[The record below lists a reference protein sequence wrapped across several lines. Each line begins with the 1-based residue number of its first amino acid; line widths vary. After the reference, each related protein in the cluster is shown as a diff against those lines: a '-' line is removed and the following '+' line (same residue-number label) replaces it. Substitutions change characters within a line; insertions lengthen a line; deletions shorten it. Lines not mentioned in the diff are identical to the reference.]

1 MINQIK
7 NPTFGGFKPNAMQR
21 IAGTLGYTGD
31 MSGFQEYLNQNPDKQ
46 AQMDQFKQ
54 AAMTMARGG
63 AVQKFQA
70 GGAPN
75 PFGASAPKLTDKGTY
90 FKDGVEY
97 TPQLGFGG
105 AQAIPTAQLNQQ
117 QPAPQFGQRTPM
129 TSEEMMA
136 AAQKAGTYTSA
147 ETAKRL
153 TTPKPTNIT
162 PTPVEGFGVSKM
174 PTPTPTMYDMGTN
187 ITTPQITE
195 PPLTTMPTKPISGIG
210 QPVPLPIDP
219 RTGKPPEF
227 VGGPAL
233 PVEPPTQQPPVP
245 IGPDT
250 RGEGIAPQPPKTTQG
265 TQLLQTPQGNFTF
278 SGRPAQQADGTT
290 RMVFTIKDDTGRIVG
305 TDLTSADFQ
314 KWTQD
319 NQATAYDPSQGMPE
333 PLSEDVINQY
343 TADVPSH
350 FNTELK
356 EMFTSGKLP
365 ADPTDYTISGSSRN
379 WTITYGDGTTIKN
392 RARQKTSVEND
403 AANIIPNYINEFKNS
418 PEYTQNKAQQDAY
431 RKYLTE
437 QTTGGVTGDIE
448 NIEQE
453 YTNAQSNYTQL
464 NLELQR
470 LSDQAKANP
479 DDPYLKELVEAKG
492 KEFSD
497 AKSRLDQ
504 LTPLYQSTQT
514 TIKDVMTER
523 ATDPT
528 LPEGAK
534 VDPTMIQQ
542 DQDQFIQQGVGQ
554 VSGEFGVSEVAQANT
569 YLSQNVDQ
577 PDTAKY
583 EADVAADK
591 VAAQTQA
598 LQAAQTDEDDARAKV
613 AAATATA
620 SMVGDLNAAQGT
632 ATLMENEVQ
641 REIQDGELVSGA
653 AADATKAAKFT
664 EQIDAATAT
673 PSEKAT
679 VQGQLVGLMEQFEG
693 TTPPPWAA
701 GAVRL
706 ANQQMAARG
715 LSASSMAGQAIM
727 QAAME
732 SALPIAQADAAT
744 QAQFESQN
752 LSNRQARAML
762 AAEQRA
768 KFLGQEF
775 DQEFQT
781 RVLNASKI
789 SDIAN
794 MNFTADQQVQLEN
807 ARAVQTMNLENLSNR
822 QAMVLAEASALAN
835 LDMGNLN
842 NRQQTSVQNAQN
854 FLQMDM
860 ANLSNEQQTAIF
872 KSQQNIN
879 AMLTD
884 QAARNAQMQFNA
896 QSENQANQFYDNLNS
911 TINMF
916 NAEQQNAQERFNA
929 GQVNAAN
936 QFNAEM
942 KNQREQFNAQNQ
954 LVVDQSNAQWRREIA
969 TADTAAIN
977 RANELNAI
985 NTLDISNSAYNNMWQ
1000 LYGDQMEWAINSY
1013 ESEAD
1018 RLSAYS
1024 LELLRQEGNE
1034 KASKYAADAAASASI
1049 GKAIVSLMTAGSDT
1063 ILGGIFS

>member
-1 MINQIK
+1 MINQFK

-70 GGAPN
+70 GGTPNYMGSDFKNISAEEAGFKAPTGPATQAMEFYYN
-75 PFGASAPKLTDKGTY
+75 PTTQQKVNVTSGGYEVPEGFIKGNSMGY
-90 FKDGVEY
+90 
-97 TPQLGFGG
+97 QN
-105 AQAIPTAQLNQQ
+105 QQQ
-117 QPAPQFGQRTPM
+117 QPANQNNQSNPSQQQQPNAT
-129 TSEEMMA
+129 
-136 AAQKAGTYTSA
+136 
-147 ETAKRL
+147 
-153 TTPKPTNIT
+153 
-162 PTPVEGFGVSKM
+162 M
-174 PTPTPTMYDMGTN
+174 PELQQPNMLQLGPN
-187 ITTPQITE
+187 VTTPQITE
-195 PPLTTMPTKPISGIG
+195 PPLTTQPTKPIDG
-210 QPVPLPIDP
+210 IDP
-219 RTGKPPEF
+219 RTGEPPEF

-233 PVEPPTQQPPVP
+233 PVEPP
-245 IGPDT
+245 G
-250 RGEGIAPQPPKTTQG
+250 GKPQPTPQPETPKTTQG

-278 SGRPAQQADGTT
+278 SGRPVQQADGTT
-290 RMVFTIKDDTGRIVG
+290 RMLFTIKDDTGRIVG

-314 KWTQD
+314 QWTQD

-333 PLSEDVINQY
+333 PLGDDVINQY
-343 TADVPSH
+343 TANVPTH
-350 FNTELK
+350 FDTELK

-365 ADPTDYTISGSSRN
+365 ADPTDYTISGSKRN
-379 WTITYGDGTTIKN
+379 WTITYGDGTTIQN
-392 RARQKTSVEND
+392 RAVNKSSVEND

-418 PEYTQNKAQQDAY
+418 PEYTQKKAQQDAY

-470 LSDQAKANP
+470 LSAQAAANP

-591 VAAQTQA
+591 VAAATGA

-632 ATLMENEVQ
+632 ATRMDNEVQ

-715 LSASSMAGQAIM
+715 LSASSMAGQAVV

-732 SALPIAQADAAT
+732 AALPIAQADAQT
-744 QAQFESQN
+744 QAQFEAQN

-789 SDIAN
+789 SDMAN

-807 ARAVQTMNLENLSNR
+807 ARMVNTMNLENLNNR

-842 NRQQTSVQNAQN
+842 NRQQTAVQNAQN

-929 GQVNAAN
+929 GQINAAN

>member
-70 GGAPN
+70 GGAPQLVLPTGPVPQELVAN
-75 PFGASAPKLTDKGTY
+75 KPQTMQLGPNVTQTQTS
-90 FKDGVEY
+90 
-97 TPQLGFGG
+97 TPQPLYTTQKTDTGFQVLDQTGKAVKTNLDTMQQAQQYAQQQG
-105 AQAIPTAQLNQQ
+105 AQI
-117 QPAPQFGQRTPM
+117 
-129 TSEEMMA
+129 
-136 AAQKAGTYTSA
+136 GTGPSDGG
-147 ETAKRL
+147 
-153 TTPKPTNIT
+153 
-162 PTPVEGFGVSKM
+162 PTPV
-174 PTPTPTMYDMGTN
+174 T
-187 ITTPQITE
+187 
-195 PPLTTMPTKPISGIG
+195 
-210 QPVPLPIDP
+210 
-219 RTGKPPEF
+219 
-227 VGGPAL
+227 
-233 PVEPPTQQPPVP
+233 
-245 IGPDT
+245 
-250 RGEGIAPQPPKTTQG
+250 
-265 TQLLQTPQGNFTF
+265 
-278 SGRPAQQADGTT
+278 
-290 RMVFTIKDDTGRIVG
+290 
-305 TDLTSADFQ
+305 
-314 KWTQD
+314 
-319 NQATAYDPSQGMPE
+319 MPE
-333 PLSEDVINQY
+333 PLGEDVINKY
-343 TADVPSH
+343 TANLPSH
-350 FNTELK
+350 FGPQLK
-356 EMFTSGKLP
+356 DMFKSGKLP
-365 ADPTDYTISGSSRN
+365 ADPNKYTISGGSRN
-379 WTITYGDGTTIKN
+379 WTITYADGTTIKN
-392 RARQKTSVEND
+392 TAKNRSSVEND
-403 AANIIPNYINEFKNS
+403 AANIIPTYINNFKGS
-418 PEYTQNKAQQDAY
+418 EEYTQNKAQQDAY
-431 RKYLTE
+431 RNYLSSSV
-437 QTTGGVTGDIE
+437 TGGVTGDIQ

-453 YTNAQSNYTQL
+453 YTNAQSNYTQQ

-470 LSDQAKANP
+470 LQQQAAANP
-479 DDPYLKELVEAKG
+479 NDPYLKELVEAKG
-492 KEFSD
+492 KEVSD
-497 AKSRLDQ
+497 TYQRVQQ
-504 LTPLYQSTQT
+504 LQPLYQSAQT
-514 TIKDVMTER
+514 TIKDVMTKR
-523 ATDPT
+523 ATSPMLPT
-528 LPEGAK
+528 GAR

-542 DQDQFIQQGVGQ
+542 NQGQFIPQGSGQ
-554 VSGEFGVSEVAQANT
+554 VSGEFGVSEVALADT
-569 YLSQNVDQ
+569 YLSANVDQ

-583 EADVAADK
+583 EADVQADQ

-598 LQAAQTDEDDARAKV
+598 LNAAQTNEDDARAKV
-613 AAATATA
+613 SAAMATA

-641 REIQDGELVSGA
+641 REIQDGEIVSGA
-653 AADATKAAKFT
+653 SADATKAAKFT

-679 VQGQLVGLMEQFEG
+679 VQGQLVGLMEQFDG
-693 TTPPPWAA
+693 TTPPAWAA

-744 QAQFESQN
+744 QAQFEAQN

-768 KFLGQEF
+768 AFIGQEF

-781 RVLNASKI
+781 RVINASKI

-842 NRQQTSVQNAQN
+842 NRQQTAVQNAQN
-854 FLQMDM
+854 FLQLDM
-860 ANLSNEQQTAIF
+860 ANLSNEQQTEIF
-872 KSQQNIN
+872 KSQQIIN
-879 AMLTD
+879 SMLTD
-884 QAARNAQMQFNA
+884 QAARNAAMQFNA

-929 GQVNAAN
+929 GQVNAMS

-985 NTLDISNSAYNNMWQ
+985 NTLDISNTAYNNLWQ
-1000 LYGDQMEWAINSY
+1000 MYSDQMKFAFDAS
-1013 ESEAD
+1013 ESEAQ
-1018 RLSAYS
+1018 RLNSIALQQLANDASFNLQNMKNDYNSSAAF
-1024 LELLRQEGNE
+1024 G
-1034 KASKYAADAAASASI
+1034 
-1049 GKAIVSLMTAGSDT
+1049 GAIVKMLTTDLT
-1063 ILGGIFS
+1063 NTFLGGLF

>member
-1 MINQIK
+1 MINQFK
-7 NPTFGGFKPNAMQR
+7 NPTFGGFKPDAMQR
-21 IAGTLGYTGD
+21 IAGTLGYSGD
-31 MSGFQEYLNQNPDKQ
+31 MSGFQQYLANNPDKQ

-54 AAMTMARGG
+54 AAMMMARGG
-63 AVQKFQA
+63 SVQKFQV
-70 GGAPN
+70 GGIPN
-75 PFGASAPKLTDKGTY
+75 T
-90 FKDGVEY
+90 
-97 TPQLGFGG
+97 
-105 AQAIPTAQLNQQ
+105 NQQ
-117 QPAPQFGQRTPM
+117 QKPKDQVQQLQPQ
-129 TSEEMMA
+129 MM
-136 AAQKAGTYTSA
+136 QLG
-147 ETAKRL
+147 
-153 TTPKPTNIT
+153 PN
-162 PTPVEGFGVSKM
+162 V
-174 PTPTPTMYDMGTN
+174 
-187 ITTPQITE
+187 TTPQVST
-195 PPLTTMPTKPISGIG
+195 PQPLYTTQKTDTGFQVLDQSGKAVKTNLDTMQQAQDYAKQQGAQIG
-210 QPVPLPIDP
+210 
-219 RTGKPPEF
+219 TGPSD
-227 VGGPAL
+227 GGPA
-233 PVEPPTQQPPVP
+233 PV
-245 IGPDT
+245 
-250 RGEGIAPQPPKTTQG
+250 
-265 TQLLQTPQGNFTF
+265 
-278 SGRPAQQADGTT
+278 S
-290 RMVFTIKDDTGRIVG
+290 
-305 TDLTSADFQ
+305 
-314 KWTQD
+314 
-319 NQATAYDPSQGMPE
+319 MPE
-333 PLSEDVINQY
+333 PLGEDVINKY
-343 TADVPSH
+343 TANVPSH
-350 FNTELK
+350 FGPQLK
-356 EMFTSGKLP
+356 SMFKSGNLP
-365 ADPTDYTISGSSRN
+365 ADPNKYTISGGPRN
-379 WTITYGDGTTIKN
+379 WTITYADGTTIKN
-392 RARQKTSVEND
+392 TARNRSSVEND
-403 AANIIPNYINEFKNS
+403 AANIIPTYINNFKGS
-418 PEYTQNKAQQDAY
+418 EEYTQNKAQQDAY
-431 RKYLTE
+431 RNYLSSSV
-437 QTTGGVTGDIE
+437 TGGVTGDIA

-453 YTNAQSNYTQL
+453 YTNAQSNYTQQ

-470 LSDQAKANP
+470 LQQQAAANP

-492 KEFSD
+492 KEVSD
-497 AKSRLDQ
+497 TYSRLQQ
-504 LTPLYQSTQT
+504 LQPLYQSTQT

-523 ATDPT
+523 ATSPT
-528 LPEGAK
+528 LPEGAR
-534 VDPTMIQQ
+534 VDPTMIKQEEG
-542 DQDQFIQQGVGQ
+542 QFIPAGSGQ
-554 VSGEFGVSEVAQANT
+554 VSGEFGVSEVALANT

-583 EADVAADK
+583 EADVAADE

-613 AAATATA
+613 TAAMATA

-744 QAQFESQN
+744 QAQFEAQN
-752 LSNRQARAML
+752 LSNRQQRAML

-768 KFLGQEF
+768 AFIGQEF

-842 NRQQTSVQNAQN
+842 NRQQTAVQNAQN
-854 FLQMDM
+854 FLQLDM
-860 ANLSNEQQTAIF
+860 ANLSNEQQTELF
-872 KSQQNIN
+872 KSQQVIN
-879 AMLTD
+879 SMLTD
-884 QAARNAQMQFNA
+884 QAAVNASRQFNA

-916 NAEQQNAQERFNA
+916 NSEQQNAQERFNA
-929 GQVNAAN
+929 GQINAAN

-985 NTLDISNSAYNNMWQ
+985 NTLDISNTAYNNMWQ
-1000 LYGDQMEWAINSY
+1000 LYGDQMEWAWTSAENQQ
-1013 ESEAD
+1013 D
-1018 RLSAYS
+1018 RLNELAQEQLS
-1024 LELLRQEGNE
+1024 LEERKMMIDAESSKSFGNLVSTLLFTDMSTI
-1034 KASKYAADAAASASI
+1034 SKSF
-1049 GKAIVSLMTAGSDT
+1049 AGS
-1063 ILGGIFS
+1063 LFG

>member
-63 AVQKFQA
+63 AVQKFQV
-70 GGAPN
+70 GG
-75 PFGASAPKLTDKGTY
+75 F
-90 FKDGVEY
+90 
-97 TPQLGFGG
+97 
-105 AQAIPTAQLNQQ
+105 PTINQQ
-117 QPAPQFGQRTPM
+117 QKPEDQVQQPQPPIMQLGP
-129 TSEEMMA
+129 
-136 AAQKAGTYTSA
+136 
-147 ETAKRL
+147 
-153 TTPKPTNIT
+153 N
-162 PTPVEGFGVSKM
+162 V
-174 PTPTPTMYDMGTN
+174 
-187 ITTPQITE
+187 TTPQVST
-195 PPLTTMPTKPISGIG
+195 PQPLYTTQKTDTGF
-210 QPVPLPIDP
+210 QVLDQ
-219 RTGKPPEF
+219 TGKAVKTNLDTMQQAQQYAQQQGVQIGTGPSD
-227 VGGPAL
+227 GGPA
-233 PVEPPTQQPPVP
+233 PVT
-245 IGPDT
+245 
-250 RGEGIAPQPPKTTQG
+250 
-265 TQLLQTPQGNFTF
+265 
-278 SGRPAQQADGTT
+278 
-290 RMVFTIKDDTGRIVG
+290 
-305 TDLTSADFQ
+305 
-314 KWTQD
+314 
-319 NQATAYDPSQGMPE
+319 MPE
-333 PLSEDVINQY
+333 PLGEDVIKKY
-343 TADVPSH
+343 TANVPSH
-350 FNTELK
+350 FGPQLK
-356 EMFTSGKLP
+356 DMFKSGKLP
-365 ADPTDYTISGSSRN
+365 ADPNKYTISGGPRN
-379 WTITYGDGTTIKN
+379 WTITYADGTTIKN
-392 RARQKTSVEND
+392 TAKNRSSVEND
-403 AANIIPNYINEFKNS
+403 AANIIPTYINNFKGS
-418 PEYTQNKAQQDAY
+418 EEYTQNKAQQDAY
-431 RKYLTE
+431 RNYLSSSV
-437 QTTGGVTGDIE
+437 TGGVTGDIQ

-453 YTNAQSNYTQL
+453 YTNAQSNYTQQ

-470 LSDQAKANP
+470 LQQQAAANP
-479 DDPYLKELVEAKG
+479 NDPYLKELVEAKG
-492 KEFSD
+492 KEVSD
-497 AKSRLDQ
+497 TYSRLQQ
-504 LTPLYQSTQT
+504 LQPLYQSTQK

-528 LPEGAK
+528 LPEGAR
-534 VDPTMIQQ
+534 VDPTMIKQEAG
-542 DQDQFIQQGVGQ
+542 QFIPQGSGQ
-554 VSGEFGVSEVAQANT
+554 VSGEFGVSEVALANT
-569 YLSQNVDQ
+569 YLSANVDQ

-583 EADVAADK
+583 EADVQADQ

-598 LQAAQTDEDDARAKV
+598 LNAAQTNEDDARAKV
-613 AAATATA
+613 SAAMATA

-641 REIQDGELVSGA
+641 REIQDGEIVSGA
-653 AADATKAAKFT
+653 SADATKAAKFT

-693 TTPPPWAA
+693 TAPPPWAA

-744 QAQFESQN
+744 QAQFEAQN

-775 DQEFQT
+775 DQDFQT
-781 RVLNASKI
+781 RVLKASTI

-794 MNFTADQQVQLEN
+794 MNFTADQQIQLEN
-807 ARAVQTMNLENLSNR
+807 ARSVQTMNLENLSNR

-842 NRQQTSVQNAQN
+842 NRQQTAVQNAQN
-854 FLQMDM
+854 FLQLDM
-860 ANLSNEQQTAIF
+860 ANLSNEQQTELF
-872 KSQQNIN
+872 KSQQVIN
-879 AMLTD
+879 SMLTD
-884 QAARNAQMQFNA
+884 QAAVNASRQFNA

-916 NAEQQNAQERFNA
+916 NSEQQNAQERFNA

-985 NTLDISNSAYNNMWQ
+985 NTLDISNTAYNNMWQ
-1000 LYGDQMEWAINSY
+1000 LYGDQMEWAWTSAENQQ
-1013 ESEAD
+1013 D
-1018 RLSAYS
+1018 RLNELAQEQLS
-1024 LELLRQEGNE
+1024 LEER
-1034 KASKYAADAAASASI
+1034 KMMIDANSSASF
-1049 GKAIVSLMTAGSDT
+1049 GKLVSSVLFTDMSTLGKTFGGSL
-1063 ILGGIFS
+1063 LGF

>member
-63 AVQKFQA
+63 AVQKFQV
-70 GGAPN
+70 GG
-75 PFGASAPKLTDKGTY
+75 F
-90 FKDGVEY
+90 
-97 TPQLGFGG
+97 
-105 AQAIPTAQLNQQ
+105 PTINQQ
-117 QPAPQFGQRTPM
+117 QKPEDQVQQPQPQ
-129 TSEEMMA
+129 
-136 AAQKAGTYTSA
+136 
-147 ETAKRL
+147 
-153 TTPKPTNIT
+153 
-162 PTPVEGFGVSKM
+162 
-174 PTPTPTMYDMGTN
+174 TMQLGPN
-187 ITTPQITE
+187 VTTPQVSTQQ
-195 PPLTTMPTKPISGIG
+195 PLYTTQKTDTGF
-210 QPVPLPIDP
+210 QVLDQ
-219 RTGKPPEF
+219 TGKAVKTNLDTMQQAQQYAQQQGVQIGTGPSD
-227 VGGPAL
+227 GGPA
-233 PVEPPTQQPPVP
+233 PVT
-245 IGPDT
+245 
-250 RGEGIAPQPPKTTQG
+250 
-265 TQLLQTPQGNFTF
+265 
-278 SGRPAQQADGTT
+278 
-290 RMVFTIKDDTGRIVG
+290 
-305 TDLTSADFQ
+305 
-314 KWTQD
+314 
-319 NQATAYDPSQGMPE
+319 MPE
-333 PLSEDVINQY
+333 PLGEDVIKKY
-343 TADVPSH
+343 TANVPSH
-350 FNTELK
+350 FGPQLK
-356 EMFTSGKLP
+356 DMFKSGKLP
-365 ADPTDYTISGSSRN
+365 ADPNKYTISGGPRN
-379 WTITYGDGTTIKN
+379 WTITYADGTTIKN
-392 RARQKTSVEND
+392 TAKNRSSVEND
-403 AANIIPNYINEFKNS
+403 AANIIPTYINNFKGS
-418 PEYTQNKAQQDAY
+418 EEYTQNKAQQDAY
-431 RKYLTE
+431 RNYLSSSV
-437 QTTGGVTGDIE
+437 TGGVTGDIQ

-453 YTNAQSNYTQL
+453 YTNAQSNYTQQ

-470 LSDQAKANP
+470 LQQQAAANP
-479 DDPYLKELVEAKG
+479 NDPYLKELVEAKG
-492 KEFSD
+492 KEVSD
-497 AKSRLDQ
+497 TYSRLQQ
-504 LTPLYQSTQT
+504 LQPLYQSTQK

-528 LPEGAK
+528 LPEGAR
-534 VDPTMIQQ
+534 VDPTMIKQEAG
-542 DQDQFIQQGVGQ
+542 QFIPQGSGQ
-554 VSGEFGVSEVAQANT
+554 VSGEFGVSEVALANT
-569 YLSQNVDQ
+569 YLSANVDQ

-583 EADVAADK
+583 EADVQADQ

-598 LQAAQTDEDDARAKV
+598 LNAAQTNEDDARAKV
-613 AAATATA
+613 SAAMATA

-641 REIQDGELVSGA
+641 REIQDGEIVSGA
-653 AADATKAAKFT
+653 SADATKAAKFT

-679 VQGQLVGLMEQFEG
+679 VQGQLVGLMEQFDG
-693 TTPPPWAA
+693 TTPPAWAA

-715 LSASSMAGQAIM
+715 VSASSMAGQAIM

-744 QAQFESQN
+744 QAQFEAQN

-775 DQEFQT
+775 DQDFQT
-781 RVLNASKI
+781 RVLKASTI

-794 MNFTADQQVQLEN
+794 MNFTADQQIQLEN
-807 ARAVQTMNLENLSNR
+807 ARSVQTMNLENLSNR

-842 NRQQTSVQNAQN
+842 NRQQTAVQNAQN
-854 FLQMDM
+854 FLQLDM
-860 ANLSNEQQTAIF
+860 ANLSNEQQTELF
-872 KSQQNIN
+872 KSQQVIN
-879 AMLTD
+879 SMLTD
-884 QAARNAQMQFNA
+884 QAAVNASRQFNA

-916 NAEQQNAQERFNA
+916 NSEQQNAQERFNA

-985 NTLDISNSAYNNMWQ
+985 NTLDISNTAYNNMWQ
-1000 LYGDQMEWAINSY
+1000 LYGDQMEWAWTSAENQQ
-1013 ESEAD
+1013 D
-1018 RLSAYS
+1018 RLNELAQEQLS
-1024 LELLRQEGNE
+1024 LEER
-1034 KASKYAADAAASASI
+1034 KMMIDANSSASF
-1049 GKAIVSLMTAGSDT
+1049 GKLVSSVLFTDMSTLGKTFGGSL
-1063 ILGGIFS
+1063 LGF

>member
-63 AVQKFQA
+63 AVQKFQV
-70 GGAPN
+70 GG
-75 PFGASAPKLTDKGTY
+75 F
-90 FKDGVEY
+90 
-97 TPQLGFGG
+97 
-105 AQAIPTAQLNQQ
+105 PTINQQ
-117 QPAPQFGQRTPM
+117 QKPEDQVQQPQPQ
-129 TSEEMMA
+129 
-136 AAQKAGTYTSA
+136 
-147 ETAKRL
+147 
-153 TTPKPTNIT
+153 
-162 PTPVEGFGVSKM
+162 
-174 PTPTPTMYDMGTN
+174 TMQLGPN
-187 ITTPQITE
+187 VTTPQVSTQQ
-195 PPLTTMPTKPISGIG
+195 PLYTTQKTDTGF
-210 QPVPLPIDP
+210 QVLDQ
-219 RTGKPPEF
+219 TGKAVKTNLDTMQQAQQYAQQQGAQIGTGPSD
-227 VGGPAL
+227 GGPA
-233 PVEPPTQQPPVP
+233 PVT
-245 IGPDT
+245 
-250 RGEGIAPQPPKTTQG
+250 
-265 TQLLQTPQGNFTF
+265 
-278 SGRPAQQADGTT
+278 
-290 RMVFTIKDDTGRIVG
+290 
-305 TDLTSADFQ
+305 
-314 KWTQD
+314 
-319 NQATAYDPSQGMPE
+319 MPE
-333 PLSEDVINQY
+333 PLGEDVIKKY
-343 TADVPSH
+343 TANVPSH
-350 FNTELK
+350 FGPQLK
-356 EMFTSGKLP
+356 DMFKSGKLP
-365 ADPTDYTISGSSRN
+365 ADPNKYTISGGPRN
-379 WTITYGDGTTIKN
+379 WTITYADGTTIKN
-392 RARQKTSVEND
+392 TAKNRSSVEND
-403 AANIIPNYINEFKNS
+403 AANIIPTYINNFKGS
-418 PEYTQNKAQQDAY
+418 EEYTQNKAQQDAY
-431 RKYLTE
+431 RNYLSSSV
-437 QTTGGVTGDIE
+437 TGGVTGDIQ

-453 YTNAQSNYTQL
+453 YTNAQSNYTQQ

-470 LSDQAKANP
+470 LQQQAAANP
-479 DDPYLKELVEAKG
+479 NDPYLKELVEAKG
-492 KEFSD
+492 KEVSD
-497 AKSRLDQ
+497 TYSRLQQ
-504 LTPLYQSTQT
+504 LQPLYQSTQK

-528 LPEGAK
+528 LPEGAR
-534 VDPTMIQQ
+534 VDPTMIKQEAG
-542 DQDQFIQQGVGQ
+542 QFIPSSSGQ
-554 VSGEFGVSEVAQANT
+554 VSGEFGVSEVALANT
-569 YLSQNVDQ
+569 YLSANVDQ

-583 EADVAADK
+583 EADVQADQ

-598 LQAAQTDEDDARAKV
+598 LNAAQTNEDDARAKV
-613 AAATATA
+613 SAAMATA

-641 REIQDGELVSGA
+641 REIQDGEIVSGA
-653 AADATKAAKFT
+653 SADATKAAKFT

-693 TTPPPWAA
+693 TAPPPWAA

-744 QAQFESQN
+744 QAQFEAQN

-775 DQEFQT
+775 DQDFQT
-781 RVLNASKI
+781 RVLKASTI

-794 MNFTADQQVQLEN
+794 MNFTADQQIQLEN
-807 ARAVQTMNLENLSNR
+807 ARSVQTMNLENLSNR

-842 NRQQTSVQNAQN
+842 NRQQTAVQNAQN
-854 FLQMDM
+854 FLQLDM
-860 ANLSNEQQTAIF
+860 ANLSNEQQTELF
-872 KSQQNIN
+872 KSQQVIN
-879 AMLTD
+879 SMLTD
-884 QAARNAQMQFNA
+884 QAAVNASRQFNA

-916 NAEQQNAQERFNA
+916 NSEQQNAQERFNA

-985 NTLDISNSAYNNMWQ
+985 NTLDISNTAYNNMWQ
-1000 LYGDQMEWAINSY
+1000 LYGDQMEWAWTSAENQQ
-1013 ESEAD
+1013 D
-1018 RLSAYS
+1018 RLNELAQEQLS
-1024 LELLRQEGNE
+1024 LEER
-1034 KASKYAADAAASASI
+1034 KMMIDANSSASF
-1049 GKAIVSLMTAGSDT
+1049 GKLVSSVLFTDMSTLGKTFGGSL
-1063 ILGGIFS
+1063 LGF

>member
-1 MINQIK
+1 MINQYK
-7 NPTFGGFKPNAMQR
+7 NPTFGGFKPDAMQR
-21 IAGTLGYTGD
+21 IASTLGYRGD
-31 MSGFQEYLNQNPDKQ
+31 MSGFQQYLSQNPDKQ
-46 AQMDQFKQ
+46 SQMEQFKQ
-54 AAMTMARGG
+54 AAMMMARGG

-75 PFGASAPKLTDKGTY
+75 PFGATAPKLTDKGTY

-105 AQAIPTAQLNQQ
+105 AQAIPTAQLNEQQ
-117 QPAPQFGQRTPM
+117 REMPNIGQTSPTTVTPRM
-129 TSEEMMA
+129 
-136 AAQKAGTYTSA
+136 QTYG
-147 ETAKRL
+147 L
-153 TTPKPTNIT
+153 GPN
-162 PTPVEGFGVSKM
+162 V
-174 PTPTPTMYDMGTN
+174 
-187 ITTPQITE
+187 TTPQT
-195 PPLTTMPTKPISGIG
+195 S
-210 QPVPLPIDP
+210 
-219 RTGKPPEF
+219 
-227 VGGPAL
+227 
-233 PVEPPTQQPPVP
+233 TQQPLYTTQKTDTGFQVLDQTGKAVKSNLDNLQQAQQY
-245 IGPDT
+245 ITQQRGNVFTDDT
-250 RGEGIAPQPPKTTQG
+250 RGQGIPTQG
-265 TQLLQTPQGNFTF
+265 MPIRDI
-278 SGRPAQQADGTT
+278 GRP
-290 RMVFTIKDDTGRIVG
+290 VG
-305 TDLTSADFQ
+305 TPIGTGPDDRGPVPELD
-314 KWTQD
+314 
-319 NQATAYDPSQGMPE
+319 YDPRQGMPE
-333 PLSEDVINQY
+333 ALPEPDFSTGYVLPDYAEKQLKKIVTGGTDLSDATIDGRTVKF
-343 TADVPSH
+343 AD
-350 FNTELK
+350 
-356 EMFTSGKLP
+356 GK
-365 ADPTDYTISGSSRN
+365 
-379 WTITYGDGTTIKN
+379 TIK
-392 RARQKTSVEND
+392 ARNAEEAQMIVT
-403 AANIIPNYINEFKNS
+403 AANKYKTEVQEPY
-418 PEYTQNKAQQDAY
+418 KAKQDAY
-431 RKYLTE
+431 RNYLSQGVTS
-437 QTTGGVTGDIE
+437 GVTGDIE

-453 YTNAQSNYTQL
+453 FNTAQSNYQQQS
-464 NLELQR
+464 LELQR
-470 LSDQAKANP
+470 LQQQATANP

-492 KEFSD
+492 KEVSD
-497 AKSRLDQ
+497 TYQRVQQ
-504 LTPLYQSTQT
+504 LQPLYQQTQK

-528 LPEGAK
+528 LPEGTR

-542 DQDQFIQQGVGQ
+542 NKGQFIEAGSGQ
-554 VSGEFGVSEVAQANT
+554 VSGEFGVSEVALADT
-569 YLSQNVDQ
+569 YLSANVDQ

-583 EADVAADK
+583 EADVAADE

-598 LQAAQTDEDDARAKV
+598 LQAAQTNEDDARAKV

-693 TTPPPWAA
+693 TTPPAWAA

-715 LSASSMAGQAIM
+715 LSASSMAGQAIV

-744 QAQFESQN
+744 QAQFEAQN
-752 LSNRQARAML
+752 LSNRQQRAML

-768 KFLGQEF
+768 QFLGQEF

-794 MNFTADQQVQLEN
+794 INFTADQQVQLEN
-807 ARAVQTMNLENLSNR
+807 ARMVNTMNLENLSNR

-842 NRQQTSVQNAQN
+842 NRQQTAVQNAQN
-854 FLQMDM
+854 FLQLDM
-860 ANLSNEQQTAIF
+860 ANLSNEQQTEIF
-872 KSQQNIN
+872 KSQQIIN
-879 AMLTD
+879 SMLTD
-884 QAARNAQMQFNA
+884 QAARNASMQFNA

-936 QFNAEM
+936 QFNADM

-954 LVVDQSNAQWRREIA
+954 LVVDQSNATWRREIA

-1000 LYGDQMEWAINSY
+1000 LYGDQMEWAWTSAENQQ
-1013 ESEAD
+1013 D
-1018 RLSAYS
+1018 RLSELAQEQLT
-1024 LELLRQEGNE
+1024 LEERKMMLDADSSRSFGNLVSTLLFTDMSTL
-1034 KASKYAADAAASASI
+1034 SK
-1049 GKAIVSLMTAGSDT
+1049 TFAGS
-1063 ILGGIFS
+1063 IFG

>member
-63 AVQKFQA
+63 AVQKFQV
-70 GGAPN
+70 GG
-75 PFGASAPKLTDKGTY
+75 F
-90 FKDGVEY
+90 
-97 TPQLGFGG
+97 
-105 AQAIPTAQLNQQ
+105 PTINQQ
-117 QPAPQFGQRTPM
+117 QKPEDQVQQPQPQ
-129 TSEEMMA
+129 
-136 AAQKAGTYTSA
+136 
-147 ETAKRL
+147 
-153 TTPKPTNIT
+153 
-162 PTPVEGFGVSKM
+162 
-174 PTPTPTMYDMGTN
+174 TMQLGPN
-187 ITTPQITE
+187 VTTPQVSTQQ
-195 PPLTTMPTKPISGIG
+195 PLYTTQKTDTGF
-210 QPVPLPIDP
+210 QVLDQ
-219 RTGKPPEF
+219 TGKAVKTNLDTMQQAQQYAQQQGVQIGTGPSD
-227 VGGPAL
+227 GGPA
-233 PVEPPTQQPPVP
+233 PVT
-245 IGPDT
+245 
-250 RGEGIAPQPPKTTQG
+250 
-265 TQLLQTPQGNFTF
+265 
-278 SGRPAQQADGTT
+278 
-290 RMVFTIKDDTGRIVG
+290 
-305 TDLTSADFQ
+305 
-314 KWTQD
+314 
-319 NQATAYDPSQGMPE
+319 MPE
-333 PLSEDVINQY
+333 PLGEDVIKKY
-343 TADVPSH
+343 TANVPSH
-350 FNTELK
+350 FGPQLK
-356 EMFTSGKLP
+356 DMFKSGKLP
-365 ADPTDYTISGSSRN
+365 ADPNKYTISGGPRN
-379 WTITYGDGTTIKN
+379 WTITYADGTTIKN
-392 RARQKTSVEND
+392 TAKNRSSVEND
-403 AANIIPNYINEFKNS
+403 AANIIPTYINNFKGS
-418 PEYTQNKAQQDAY
+418 EEYTQNKAQQDAY
-431 RKYLTE
+431 RNYLSSSV
-437 QTTGGVTGDIE
+437 TGGVTGDIQ

-453 YTNAQSNYTQL
+453 YTNAQSNYTQQ

-470 LSDQAKANP
+470 LQQQAAANP
-479 DDPYLKELVEAKG
+479 NDPYLKELVEAKG
-492 KEFSD
+492 KEVSD
-497 AKSRLDQ
+497 TYSRLQQ
-504 LTPLYQSTQT
+504 LQPLYQSTQK

-528 LPEGAK
+528 LPEGAR
-534 VDPTMIQQ
+534 VDPTMIKQEAG
-542 DQDQFIQQGVGQ
+542 QFIPQGSGQ
-554 VSGEFGVSEVAQANT
+554 VSGEFGVSEVALANT
-569 YLSQNVDQ
+569 YLSANVDQ

-583 EADVAADK
+583 EADVQADQ

-598 LQAAQTDEDDARAKV
+598 LNAAQTNEDDARAKV
-613 AAATATA
+613 SAAMATA

-641 REIQDGELVSGA
+641 REIQDGEIVSGA
-653 AADATKAAKFT
+653 SADATKAAKFT

-693 TTPPPWAA
+693 TAPPPWAA

-744 QAQFESQN
+744 QAQFEAQN

-775 DQEFQT
+775 DQDFQT
-781 RVLNASKI
+781 RVLKASTI

-794 MNFTADQQVQLEN
+794 MNFTADQQIQLEN
-807 ARAVQTMNLENLSNR
+807 ARSVQTMNLENLSNR

-842 NRQQTSVQNAQN
+842 NRQQTAVQNAQN
-854 FLQMDM
+854 FLQLDM
-860 ANLSNEQQTAIF
+860 ANLSNEQQTELF
-872 KSQQNIN
+872 KSQQVIN
-879 AMLTD
+879 SMLTD
-884 QAARNAQMQFNA
+884 QAAVNASRQFNA

-916 NAEQQNAQERFNA
+916 NSEQQNAQERFNA

-985 NTLDISNSAYNNMWQ
+985 NTLDISNTAYNNMWQ
-1000 LYGDQMEWAINSY
+1000 LYGDQMEWAWTSAENQQ
-1013 ESEAD
+1013 D
-1018 RLSAYS
+1018 RLNELAQEQLS
-1024 LELLRQEGNE
+1024 LEER
-1034 KASKYAADAAASASI
+1034 KMMIDANSSASF
-1049 GKAIVSLMTAGSDT
+1049 GKLVSSVLFTDMSTLGKTFGGSL
-1063 ILGGIFS
+1063 LGF

>member
-1 MINQIK
+1 MINQFK
-7 NPTFGGFKPNAMQR
+7 NPTFGGFKPDAMQR
-21 IAGTLGYTGD
+21 IAGTLGYSGD
-31 MSGFQEYLNQNPDKQ
+31 MSGFQQYLANNPDKQ

-54 AAMTMARGG
+54 AAMMMARGG
-63 AVQKFQA
+63 VVQQFNQ
-70 GGAPN
+70 GG
-75 PFGASAPKLTDKGTY
+75 T
-90 FKDGVEY
+90 
-97 TPQLGFGG
+97 
-105 AQAIPTAQLNQQ
+105 
-117 QPAPQFGQRTPM
+117 PQFGQRGDPNAELTGVKNDDSGMALPNIGQ
-129 TSEEMMA
+129 TSP
-136 AAQKAGTYTSA
+136 TTV
-147 ETAKRL
+147 
-153 TTPKPTNIT
+153 TPKMQTYGLGPNVTQT
-162 PTPVEGFGVSKM
+162 QTS
-174 PTPTPTMYDMGTN
+174 
-187 ITTPQITE
+187 TPQPLYTTQQTGTGFQVLDQSGKVVKTNLDDYKQAQDYAQQQNGTLQQE
-195 PPLTTMPTKPISGIG
+195 PFIPTQDGKQGYVDPMGNFIPFSDMTGRPVTTMPI
-210 QPVPLPIDP
+210 
-219 RTGKPPEF
+219 
-227 VGGPAL
+227 
-233 PVEPPTQQPPVP
+233 
-245 IGPDT
+245 PDL
-250 RGEGIAPQPPKTTQG
+250 G
-265 TQLLQTPQGNFTF
+265 
-278 SGRPAQQADGTT
+278 D
-290 RMVFTIKDDTGRIVG
+290 
-305 TDLTSADFQ
+305 
-314 KWTQD
+314 
-319 NQATAYDPSQGMPE
+319 YDPTKGMPE
-333 PLSEDVINQY
+333 PLGEDVINQY

-350 FNTELK
+350 FNKELK

-365 ADPTDYTISGSSRN
+365 ADPTDYTISGKSGD

-392 RARQKTSVEND
+392 RAKNPNSVKND
-403 AANIIPNYINEFKNS
+403 AENTIPTYINNFKGS
-418 PEYTQNKAQQDAY
+418 KEYTQNKAQQDAY
-431 RKYLTE
+431 RSYLTE
-437 QTTGGVTGDIE
+437 TTTGGVTGDIE

-453 YTNAQSNYTQL
+453 YTNAQSNYTQQ

-470 LSDQAKANP
+470 LQQQAAANP

-492 KEFSD
+492 KEVSD
-497 AKSRLDQ
+497 TYSRLQQ
-504 LTPLYQSTQT
+504 LQPLYQSTQT

-528 LPEGAK
+528 LPTGAR
-534 VDPTMIQQ
+534 VDPTMIKQQ
-542 DQDQFIQQGVGQ
+542 QGQFIEAGSGQ
-554 VSGEFGVSEVAQANT
+554 VSGEFGVSEVALADT
-569 YLSQNVDQ
+569 YLSANVDQ

-583 EADVAADK
+583 EADVQADQ

-598 LQAAQTDEDDARAKV
+598 LNAAQTDEDDARAKV

-620 SMVGDLNAAQGT
+620 SMVGDLDAAQGT
-632 ATLMENEVQ
+632 AYQFENEVQ

-744 QAQFESQN
+744 QAQFEAQN
-752 LSNRQARAML
+752 LSNRQQRAML

-768 KFLGQEF
+768 AFIGQEF

-842 NRQQTSVQNAQN
+842 NRQQTAVQNAQN
-854 FLQMDM
+854 FLQLDM
-860 ANLSNEQQTAIF
+860 ANLSNEQQTEIF
-872 KSQQNIN
+872 KSQQIIN
-879 AMLTD
+879 SMLTD
-884 QAARNAQMQFNA
+884 QAARNAAMQFNA

-929 GQVNAAN
+929 GQVNAMS

-985 NTLDISNSAYNNMWQ
+985 NTLDISNTAYNNLWQ
-1000 LYGDQMEWAINSY
+1000 MYSDQMKFAFDAS
-1013 ESEAD
+1013 ESEAQ
-1018 RLSAYS
+1018 RLNSIALQQLANDASFDLQNMKNDYNSSAAF
-1024 LELLRQEGNE
+1024 G
-1034 KASKYAADAAASASI
+1034 
-1049 GKAIVSLMTAGSDT
+1049 GAIVKMLTSDLT
-1063 ILGGIFS
+1063 NTVLGGLF